1 MESEMTL
8 YNKRRWYQ
16 KYWYTPILV
25 AITLIIATVP
35 IYGYLTGYNLF
46 DVGQSILN
54 TYTVGDGT
62 FNLMIVG
69 GYSTNEASNSLAQKI
84 IPIFAVVAIILY
96 ALKGLLLSE
105 NFTDYIWTLLAIVIG
120 SVFLVII
127 VQMLAQLTYKV

>member
-1 MESEMTL
+1 MESEITL

-35 IYGYLTGYNLF
+35 IYGYLTGYNIF
-46 DVGQSILN
+46 DVGQSVLN

-69 GYSTNEASNSLAQKI
+69 GYSTNEASNSLAQNI
-84 IPIFAVVAIILY
+84 IPVFAVVAVILY
-96 ALKGLLLSE
+96 ALKSLILSE
-105 NFTDYIWTLLAIVIG
+105 GITDYFWTLLAIVVG
-120 SVFLVII
+120 SVFVVII
-127 VQMLAQLTYKV
+127 VQILAQLT